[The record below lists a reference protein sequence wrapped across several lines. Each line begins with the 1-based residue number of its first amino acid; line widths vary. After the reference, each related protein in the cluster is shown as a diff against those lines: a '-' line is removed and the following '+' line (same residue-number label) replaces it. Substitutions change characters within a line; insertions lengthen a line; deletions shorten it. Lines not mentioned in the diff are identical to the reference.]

1 MEVQLTPE
9 EQAQL
14 GQFAQ
19 RTGRNAEEIVREAI
33 NSFLKDEIAFVE
45 AVERGLASLD
55 RGEHITHEDVGARIE
70 KLFKS

>member
-14 GQFAQ
+14 AQFAQ

-33 NSFLKDEIAFVE
+33 NSFLKDEITFVE

>member
-14 GQFAQ
+14 AQFAQ

-33 NSFLKDEIAFVE
+33 NSFLDEIAFVE

>member
-14 GQFAQ
+14 AQFAQ

-33 NSFLKDEIAFVE
+33 NSFLKDEIAFVQ

>member
-14 GQFAQ
+14 AQFAQ

-45 AVERGLASLD
+45 AVERGLA
-55 RGEHITHEDVGARIE
+55 
-70 KLFKS
+70 